1 MRLEAAMSLSSRH
14 AGVAAILLSEAVGS
28 LHKYSTGVIHKGLA
42 AALIHH
48 RYCSSAPTERGD
60 RAEGGG
66 GGGGVWT
73 EGEKRAQ

>member
-1 MRLEAAMSLSSRH
+1 MMQLKAAMSPSSWR
-14 AGVAAILLSEAVGS
+14 AGVAAILLSEAAGN

-66 GGGGVWT
+66 GGVWT
-73 EGEKRAQ
+73 EREKRAQ